1 MAHLSGSTR
10 GLGIIVTGTNSGGA
24 VVKDERPITK
34 DPDGNDNPEEIFG
47 YLIQATN
54 TSAED
59 VVLTLEWG
67 GTDAS
72 NLIKKTI
79 TKESGLAT
87 VMEGV
92 TMTWPVTIKAYADTA
107 NAVVIYG
114 EARN

>member
-1 MAHLSGSTR
+1 MLHLTGSTR
-10 GLGIIVTGTNSGGA
+10 GLGILITGTNSAGA
-24 VVKDERPITK
+24 VVLDERPITK
-34 DPDGNDNPEEIFG
+34 DPDDTDNPEETFS

-54 TSAED
+54 TSAAD

-87 VMEGV
+87 VIEGV
-92 TMTWPVTIKAYADTA
+92 TMTWPVTIKAYADAA